1 VLLLY
6 ISSNLGPAD
15 SVVMGALLMK
25 SFTLMARVW
34 MNVLFLMHLEHNGVL
49 TSAIILVQI
58 TNIFIGTELASP
70 LVLIPCRLLSE
81 TERITASSLAHWT
94 HFCITIELVMSPVKI
109 PCSKEMKITILSV
122 ISLALPLFLTSTGT
136 ILVLLLVTTHSPE
149 SFQETDIF
157 VIICALLKMRHS
169 FTIKHAEIPLTVS
182 ILISQDMNLKETFV
196 TGLAILL
203 LLISIGMI
211 LVSKLV
217 LLLLILLQL
226 VTSISVA
233 INALPMKVCTSII
246 LARKIVPCH
255 INSDINGN
263 EISVTIPALEVGTS
277 TGTVLVFLAVT
288 ILC

>member
-1 VLLLY
+1 
-6 ISSNLGPAD
+6 
-15 SVVMGALLMK
+15 VVMGALLMK
-25 SFTLMARVW
+25 SFTLMALVW
-34 MNVLFLMHLEHNGVL
+34 MNVPFLMHLEHNGVL

-109 PCSKEMKITILSV
+109 PCSQEMKITILSV
-122 ISLALPLFLTSTGT
+122 ISLALPMFLTSTGM

-157 VIICALLKMRHS
+157 VVINVLLKMRRS
-169 FTIKHAEIPLTVS
+169 STIKHAEILPNVFSL
-182 ILISQDMNLKETFV
+182 ILLDKVGRETFA

-203 LLISIGMI
+203 HHSSIGMI
-211 LVSKLV
+211 PATEHAPIHS
-217 LLLLILLQL
+217 ILSQL
-226 VTSISVA
+226 ALNISVVSSVMRIKPCISTTLA
-233 INALPMKVCTSII
+233 QII
-246 LARKIVPCH
+246 VHCH
-255 INSDINGN
+255 INLEMNGN
-263 EISVTIPALEVGTS
+263 EISVTIPALDISISIGM
-277 TGTVLVFLAVT
+277 VLVFLAVT